1 MKTLHRIIN
10 VIQAIAWFILFCY
23 NAINTEHILLKV
35 LLGISTFLVGA
46 YIATNIFYGVVR
58 SKSNVVLLIA
68 YIAMGAGFAGRMI
81 ISGNTNLTT
90 VMFVIIAILGIAE
103 YIVYRQIPPKEKSA
117 SHA

>member
-10 VIQAIAWFILFCY
+10 VIQAIAWFTLFCY
-23 NAINTEHILLKV
+23 NAIMAEHIFIKV

-68 YIAMGAGFAGRMI
+68 YIVMGIGFTGRMI
-81 ISGNTNLTT
+81 ITDNTNLTT
-90 VMFVIIAILGIAE
+90 ILFVIIAILGIAE
-103 YIVYRQIPPKEKSA
+103 YIVYKQIPPKEKSA